1 LVYIRIKKVKN
12 INYAYLV
19 ESKWNKEKRTSQQ
32 ITRQYLGPLAQI
44 NINKIPEEYRNEPTI
59 IKFLDSHDLNFG
71 KSSEL
76 NKSLQDTLFEKL
88 KNYELDDLINIYN
101 EYTKSV
107 YSLLDFYEKILIP
120 VLYKI
125 GDQWA
130 KGEIDVATEHVCSNV
145 AITLIDLINL
155 QNLNKKISKSSSST
169 SSTSTHKSI
178 ILCTPEGELHSIA
191 CKIIESLLLEKGY
204 DVYNITSPLP
214 TNSIESYYLDKI
226 NSSIIIISVTLKENI
241 NSSIRFVQQ
250 IRQSFNIPIIIGGNA
265 IKFASKSQI
274 ELIEQYDKVYFDLE
288 KLEDIITYI
297 KTLMN
302 TRVI

>member
-1 LVYIRIKKVKN
+1 MVYIRIKKVKN

-44 NINKIPEEYRNEPTI
+44 NINKIPEEYRNESTI

-302 TRVI
+302 T

>member
-1 LVYIRIKKVKN
+1 MVYIRIKKVKN

-44 NINKIPEEYRNEPTI
+44 NINKIPEEYRNESTI

-155 QNLNKKISKSSSST
+155 QNLNKKISKSS

-302 TRVI
+302 T

>member
-191 CKIIESLLLEKGY
+191 CKIIESLLLGKGY

>member
-1 LVYIRIKKVKN
+1 MVYIRIKKVKN

-44 NINKIPEEYRNEPTI
+44 NINKIPEEYRNESTI
-59 IKFLDSHDLNFG
+59 IKFLDSYDLNFE

-76 NKSLQDTLFEKL
+76 NKSLQDILFEKL

-107 YSLLDFYEKILIP
+107 YSLLDFYEKLLIP
-120 VLYKI
+120 VLHKI

-130 KGEIDVATEHVCSNV
+130 KGEIDVATEHVCSNA
-145 AITLIDLINL
+145 AITLIDLIN
-155 QNLNKKISKSSSST
+155 QKNLNKKISKISSSS
-169 SSTSTHKSI
+169 STHKSI

-191 CKIIESLLLEKGY
+191 CKTIESLLLEKGY
-204 DVYNITSPLP
+204 EVYNITSPLP

-226 NSSIIIISVTLKENI
+226 NSSIIIISVTLKENV

-274 ELIEQYDKVYFDLE
+274 ELLEQYNKVYFDLE

-302 TRVI
+302 T

>member
-1 LVYIRIKKVKN
+1 MVYIRIKKVKN

-44 NINKIPEEYRNEPTI
+44 NINKIPEEYRNESTI
-59 IKFLDSHDLNFG
+59 IKFLDSHDLNFE

-130 KGEIDVATEHVCSNV
+130 KEEIDVATEHVCSNA

-155 QNLNKKISKSSSST
+155 QNLNKKISKSS

-241 NSSIRFVQQ
+241 NSSIRCVQQ

-274 ELIEQYDKVYFDLE
+274 ELLEQYDKVYFDLE
-288 KLEDIITYI
+288 KLEDIIT
-297 KTLMN
+297 
-302 TRVI
+302 

>member
-1 LVYIRIKKVKN
+1 MVYIRIKKVKN

-44 NINKIPEEYRNEPTI
+44 NINKIPEEYRNESTI
-59 IKFLDSHDLNFG
+59 IKFLDSHDLNFE

-76 NKSLQDTLFEKL
+76 NKSLQGILFEKL
-88 KNYELDDLINIYN
+88 KNYEIDDLINIYN

-107 YSLLDFYEKILIP
+107 YSLLDFYEKLLIP
-120 VLYKI
+120 ILHKI
-125 GDQWA
+125 GDQWT
-130 KGEIDVATEHVCSNV
+130 KGEIDVATEHVCSNA
-145 AITLIDLINL
+145 AITLIDLIN
-155 QNLNKKISKSSSST
+155 QKNLNKKISKNSSSST
-169 SSTSTHKSI
+169 IKSI
-178 ILCTPEGELHSIA
+178 ILCTPAGELHSIA
-191 CKIIESLLLEKGY
+191 CKTIESLLLEKGY
-204 DVYNITSPLP
+204 DIYNITSPLP
-214 TNSIESYYLDKI
+214 TNSIESHYLDKF

-265 IKFASKSQI
+265 IKFASKFQI
-274 ELIEQYDKVYFDLE
+274 KLLEQYDKVYFDLE

-302 TRVI
+302 T

>member
-44 NINKIPEEYRNEPTI
+44 NINKIPEEYRNETTI
-59 IKFLDSHDLNFG
+59 IKFLDSHDLNFEE
-71 KSSEL
+71 SSEL
-76 NKSLQDTLFEKL
+76 NKSLQVILFEKL

-107 YSLLDFYEKILIP
+107 YSLLDFYEKLLIP
-120 VLYKI
+120 VLHKI

-130 KGEIDVATEHVCSNV
+130 KGEIDVATEHVCSNA
-145 AITLIDLINL
+145 AITLIDLIN
-155 QNLNKKISKSSSST
+155 QKNLNKKISKISSSS
-169 SSTSTHKSI
+169 STHKSI

-191 CKIIESLLLEKGY
+191 CKTIESLLLEKGY
-204 DVYNITSPLP
+204 EVYNITSPLP

-226 NSSIIIISVTLKENI
+226 NSSIIIISVTLKENV

-274 ELIEQYDKVYFDLE
+274 ELLEQYNKVYFDLE

-302 TRVI
+302 T

>member
-1 LVYIRIKKVKN
+1 MVYIRIKKVKN

-44 NINKIPEEYRNEPTI
+44 NINKIPEEYRNESTI
-59 IKFLDSHDLNFG
+59 IKFLDSHDLNFE

-76 NKSLQDTLFEKL
+76 NKSLQDILFEKL
-88 KNYELDDLINIYN
+88 KNYELNDLINIYN

-107 YSLLDFYEKILIP
+107 YSLLDFYEKLLIP
-120 VLYKI
+120 ILHKI

-130 KGEIDVATEHVCSNV
+130 KGEIDVATEHVCSNA
-145 AITLIDLINL
+145 AITLIDLIN
-155 QNLNKKISKSSSST
+155 QKNLNKKMSKSSSS
-169 SSTSTHKSI
+169 SADKSI

-204 DVYNITSPLP
+204 DIYNITSPLP
-214 TNSIESYYLDKI
+214 TNSIESYYLDNI
-226 NSSIIIISVTLKENI
+226 NPNIIIISVTLKENI

-274 ELIEQYDKVYFDLE
+274 ESLEQCDKVYFDLE
-288 KLEDIITYI
+288 KLYDIITYI
-297 KTLMN
+297 KILMN
-302 TRVI
+302 T